1 MGFCPVE
8 KIVEIL
14 MISSGYGVWSR
25 TRRGFLNP
33 P

>member
-1 MGFCPVE
+1 MGLCPVE
-8 KIVEIL
+8 KIVETL